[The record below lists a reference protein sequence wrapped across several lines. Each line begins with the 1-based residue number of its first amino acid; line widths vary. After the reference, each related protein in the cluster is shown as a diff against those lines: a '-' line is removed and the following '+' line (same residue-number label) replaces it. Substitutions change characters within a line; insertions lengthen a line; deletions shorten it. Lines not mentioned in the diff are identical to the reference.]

1 MDQNSNKIADSETAV
16 MGPFPQASCSTI
28 LRECME
34 HHQSQQKAHADCAI
48 SIRTAISE
56 MDEYPENRPTW
67 STDWPKE
74 RAYNLRQAD
83 HDEKQ
88 MEMHG
93 RFAKAIADILSN
105 AELSNSRE
113 GDANVR

>member
-1 MDQNSNKIADSETAV
+1 MSAAPLMTSKRWKV
-16 MGPFPQASCSTI
+16 

-34 HHQSQQKAHADCAI
+34 HHQRQQKAHGDCAI
-48 SIRTAISE
+48 SIRGAIIE
-56 MDEYPENRPTW
+56 MDEYPETRPSW
-67 STDWPKE
+67 SKDWPKE

-93 RFAKAIADILSN
+93 QFAAAIADLLPN
-105 AELSNSRE
+105 AEVSHER
-113 GDANVR
+113 